1 MKLCTTCGAHLE
13 DNAAVCAV
21 CQSPLFAVAGGG
33 GSDDDDFDDF
43 EEAEPTVAMSANDA
57 VSALLASAAA
67 SAKRPPS
74 PKPDAAAVEDATA
87 VLTADALASLQSNPH
102 LQSLIAGGK
111 PGGGDEADPTM
122 MMDAGD
128 QNAYLEAARA
138 LAAQHEAQHAAAVAA
153 TVRMEPVSGPQTPA
167 PKPGIPAEDVSVSSL
182 IAGVLGDAG
191 SGPAVQSMS
200 LTGELAPPTPQR
212 TSSASLHAPPPPSGV
227 PMPPPR
233 PAATSGGGGGGKVII
248 GVVVALVLLVALA
261 AGAWFALPMLGVKLP
276 F

>member
-21 CQSPLFAVAGGG
+21 CQSPLFAVAGGE
-33 GSDDDDFDDF
+33 SEDDDFDDF

-67 SAKRPPS
+67 SVKSPPA
-74 PKPDAAAVEDATA
+74 PKADAAAVEDATA

-102 LQSLIAGGK
+102 LQSLVAGGK
-111 PGGGDEADPTM
+111 PGGEDADPTM

-128 QNAYLEAARA
+128 QNAYLAAARA

-153 TVRMEPVSGPQTPA
+153 TVRMEPVSGPQTPS
-167 PKPGIPAEDVSVSSL
+167 IPAEDVSVSSL

-191 SGPAVQSMS
+191 SAQAVQSMS

-212 TSSASLHAPPPPSGV
+212 TSSASLHAPTPPSGV
-227 PMPPPR
+227 PVPPPR
-233 PAATSGGGGGGKVII
+233 PAASSSSGGGGKIVI
-248 GVVVALVLLVALA
+248 GLVVALVLLVALA